1 MKDKR
6 FDKIN
11 RHFDI
16 FLNDQKFKVI
26 SCKIDEVSHV
36 LSIKTKI
43 FGQAFPH
50 HGRFIITIPSENTVM
65 ELCISFQSMGKEPA
79 IEQWIYTICAP

>member
-6 FDKIN
+6 IN
-11 RHFDI
+11 KVKQHFDI
-16 FLNDQKFKVI
+16 FINDQKFKVI
-26 SCKIDEVSHV
+26 SCKIDEANGT

-50 HGRFIITIPSENTVM
+50 NGRFIITIPSQNTFHDLSVVFRAM
-65 ELCISFQSMGKEPA
+65 TKDTV
-79 IEQWIYTICAP
+79 IEHWEYVIKAE